1 MLEEKIWDIIVAY
14 LALLKKSHQ
23 ESIDYDEK
31 NYNSMIVVLEGIQK
45 VKQINKFIIENPLFV
60 IDLQFLSRVRHDP
73 IEEHRC
79 AYPSERHLNSEL
91 PGFLTDKSDA
101 QIPFRAES
109 HHKQLAIHHQDFLE
123 LLVEGR
129 GVHVGCQV

>member
-45 VKQINKFIIENPLFV
+45 VKQINKFIIENPLSV
-60 IDLQFLSRVRHDP
+60 IDLQFLSRV
-73 IEEHRC
+73 
-79 AYPSERHLNSEL
+79 
-91 PGFLTDKSDA
+91 
-101 QIPFRAES
+101 
-109 HHKQLAIHHQDFLE
+109 
-123 LLVEGR
+123 
-129 GVHVGCQV
+129 